1 MEKERKSKL
10 MRSYIYEEED
20 DKEDKDSLDLL
31 EDYNVY
37 LEKDDNDNKD
47 NKDNIQENNA
57 SEPLIS
63 NNQRNS
69 SHSNK
74 SNRDSRPK
82 FTGENIEEKQMLYD
96 MGFKFQLIN
105 TIYNNMHPI
114 DLQEA
119 LDYLNKNDKGKFTHS
134 YIENERFVCTICNQ
148 GRYAHENTA
157 LFVENTNTNTG
168 DELIIG
174 VNTRTNDGN
183 NNNNNNAL
191 NLIPINNTDNNNAR
205 SVRPNNRSSSDR
217 YNRFES
223 SYLNSINKKNN
234 IYSYSKPKD
243 CGICGDKIE
252 STDFNKIKIS
262 CGHDFCVDCWEN
274 YLQEKINN
282 ANVAKISCMQHG
294 CSVVLSEDFIEK
306 ILANDETLIKKYE
319 KFLERQK
326 LLMSNKNVKFC
337 PIPDCDGYA
346 EKKENKY
353 VKCNFGHDF
362 CFECLKQPHGSK
374 NCDDIIDADFEEW
387 KKHKIVKRCPKCKI
401 WTEKNEGCNHMTC
414 VECRFQWCWLC
425 QKAYSSTHYSTGT
438 CKGLQFLKEQDEEKI
453 QRIMKANMPKCPCL
467 RNAIKEFL
475 IFLLFIFLSPYYFF
489 FRKVDDLVIDNCYQN
504 VYMASVVPVFIAFEI
519 LFLSFNLIIV
529 LPGLICSE
537 YLRDLYDYVRESVY

>member
-1 MEKERKSKL
+1 MEKERKSRL
-10 MRSYIYEEED
+10 MRSYINEIESDE
-20 DKEDKDSLDLL
+20 EDKDIIEISGGYIISLD
-31 EDYNVY
+31 
-37 LEKDDNDNKD
+37 KDKKD
-47 NKDNIQENNA
+47 NKDNIEENDV

-63 NNQRNS
+63 DNHRNS

-74 SNRDSRPK
+74 SNRDSRSK
-82 FTGENIEEKQMLYD
+82 FTGENIEDKQMLYD

-114 DLQEA
+114 NLQEA

-134 YIENERFVCTICNQ
+134 YIENERFICTICNQ

-157 LFVENTNTNTG
+157 IFVEDTNTNTG
-168 DELIIG
+168 NDLIIG
-174 VNTRTNDGN
+174 VNTNDGN
-183 NNNNNNAL
+183 NNNNNDV
-191 NLIPINNTDNNNAR
+191 NLLPIGNINNNNNTISSR
-205 SVRPNNRSSSDR
+205 QNRSSSDR
-217 YNRFES
+217 FNRFES

-234 IYSYSKPKD
+234 IYSYSNPKD

-252 STDFNKIKIS
+252 SVDLSKVKIN
-262 CGHDFCVDCWEN
+262 CGHNFCVDCWEN

-282 ANVAKISCMQHG
+282 ANVGKISCMQHG
-294 CSVVLSEDFIEK
+294 CSVVLSEYFIKK
-306 ILANDETLIKKYE
+306 ILENDETLIKKYE

-326 LLMSNKNVKFC
+326 LLMSNKNIKFC

-346 EKKENKY
+346 EKKEKKY

-425 QKAYSSTHYSTGT
+425 QKQYSSTHYSTGT
-438 CKGLQFLKEQDEEKI
+438 CKGLQFLKEQDEKKI
-453 QRIMKANMPKCPCL
+453 QKLMRANIPKCACL

-475 IFLLFIFLSPYYFF
+475 IFLLFIFLSPYYYF
-489 FRKVDDLVIDNCYQN
+489 FRYIDDLEIDRCYEN
-504 VYMASVVPVFIAFEI
+504 IYMASVVPVFISYEI
-519 LFLSFNLIIV
+519 LFFSFILIIV

-537 YLRDLYDYVRESVY
+537 YFRELYVYVKDSVL